1 MAVFQYLVKD
11 DGGNRKEGQIHASSL
26 DTAIQKLTSQE
37 QVIIR
42 IKEQDTTWDF
52 LGPFLDEINLSVEKM
67 KNRIPLSNLVF
78 FTRQLATMFS
88 AGLTLERAIHG
99 LAVEEKHSRLKK
111 VLTKIAENIRKGL
124 NLSEALSR
132 HPGVFSNLYIALTKA
147 GEVSGNLNEI
157 LDQLA
162 TYLENL
168 DDTRRKVRSAMTYPI
183 FMMLF
188 MIYVFCDFMC
198 LWARTVQCPAWA
210 QTCLDHAGTAGPQ
223 D

>member
-78 FTRQLATMFS
+78 
-88 AGLTLERAIHG
+88 
-99 LAVEEKHSRLKK
+99 
-111 VLTKIAENIRKGL
+111 L
-124 NLSEALSR
+124 N
-132 HPGVFSNLYIALTKA
+132 YIVYHK
-147 GEVSGNLNEI
+147 
-157 LDQLA
+157 
-162 TYLENL
+162 
-168 DDTRRKVRSAMTYPI
+168 
-183 FMMLF
+183 
-188 MIYVFCDFMC
+188 
-198 LWARTVQCPAWA
+198 
-210 QTCLDHAGTAGPQ
+210 
-223 D
+223 